1 MPRQK
6 INFIALKLCEPA
18 EFDKKFQTASFT
30 ESSTGDPAMAI
41 SCVTSAI
48 QSFSAAYFSMT
59 NFKT

>member
-41 SCVTSAI
+41 NCVTSLHTTRQGAH
-48 QSFSAAYFSMT
+48 T
-59 NFKT
+59 LT

>member
-18 EFDKKFQTASFT
+18 ECDKKFQTASFT

-48 QSFSAAYFSMT
+48 NLFSAAYF
-59 NFKT
+59 FHDQF

>member
-48 QSFSAAYFSMT
+48 KSFFSGL
-59 NFKT
+59 FFHDQF

>member
-6 INFIALKLCEPA
+6 INCIALKLCEPA
-18 EFDKKFQTASFT
+18 ECDKKFQTASFT

-48 QSFSAAYFSMT
+48 NLFSAAYF
-59 NFKT
+59 FHDQF